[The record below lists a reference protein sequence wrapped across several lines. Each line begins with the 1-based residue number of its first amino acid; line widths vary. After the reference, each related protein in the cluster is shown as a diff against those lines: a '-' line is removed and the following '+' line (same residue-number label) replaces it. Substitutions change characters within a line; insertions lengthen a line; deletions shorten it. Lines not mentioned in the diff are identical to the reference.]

1 MIKRFTPTLMFLAL
15 VLSMQAQVNFFDN
28 FDTYTAGQK
37 LGPQSPQWTTWSGA
51 QGGADDINV
60 TATGAYSGSNCLY
73 FTSTSAN
80 GGPADIVLP
89 FSGPHN
95 TGTFTFS
102 HYIKV
107 ANGKIGYFN
116 FQANNTVGQ
125 AWALNVDYGA
135 NGVFSIY
142 DNNNILFQSAY
153 PQGQW
158 FQFTL
163 EANLNTN
170 DWVVKVN
177 GTAVGTFQNSTF
189 QIASID
195 YFCPNNNASFWIDD
209 VSFSH
214 TPYTPSG
221 TNGAVVLTLVDNGL
235 VSQTRIP
242 QVSVRN
248 LGTSAINSF
257 SIAVANNG
265 TSNTQTIS
273 GVNIAPLAVYN
284 VMVNDPITLQNGLN
298 TVTASISNVNGGGP
312 DAVAADDSKTFTLTP
327 IQPATDNLV
336 ILEEGTGTWCQ
347 WCPRG
352 AVFLGLFSTLYEGF
366 FQGIAVHNADP
377 MADPVWDAG
386 FGQTANG
393 YPSAS
398 VDRGSVDDPSAMN
411 PQILE
416 RVQVAPHAKM
426 RNGASWDPVSRTLNV
441 SLFTTALQ
449 DMNGNYKLACALVE
463 DSVRGTGSGY
473 NQSNAYA
480 GGNNGT
486 MGGFESLPNP
496 VPAASMVYDHVG
508 RAIAPGYGGLDNAFG
523 GNVISGDT
531 FYHCFTFNV
540 PAGWNENRLH
550 IVGLLFGPDGRIDN
564 GSSTSLNEAISN
576 GFVCENIVSSPFI
589 AADKVSVYPNP
600 VQSETHLFMNLST
613 PTKVSATLTDLNG
626 KVCLEKTW
634 EGLNNSVDIPVL
646 MNHLSPG
653 LYLLS
658 VTLNEERKTFRI
670 EKQ

>member
-1 MIKRFTPTLMFLAL
+1 MKLLTPFVLFCLLFLNA
-15 VLSMQAQVNFFDN
+15 QAQITFSDN
-28 FDTYTAGQK
+28 FDSYTAGQK
-37 LGPQSPQWTTWSGA
+37 LGPQSPQWTTWSGT

-60 TATGAYSGSNCLY
+60 SGTGAYSGSNCLY

-107 ANGKIGYFN
+107 ATGKIGYFN

-125 AWALNVDYGA
+125 VWALNVDYGA
-135 NGVFSIY
+135 TGTLYIY
-142 DNNNILFQSAY
+142 DNNDVLLEAAY

-158 FQFTL
+158 FHFTL

-170 DWVVKVN
+170 DWTVKIN
-177 GTAVGTFQNSTF
+177 GNAVGTFQNSTF
-189 QIASID
+189 QVASID

-209 VSFSH
+209 VSYSH
-214 TPYTPSG
+214 TAYTPAG
-221 TNGAVVLTLVDNGL
+221 INGAIALNRVDNGL
-235 VSQTRIP
+235 VTQTRTP

-257 SIAVANNG
+257 TLTINHNG
-265 TSNTQTIS
+265 NVNSQNVS
-273 GVNIAPLAVYN
+273 GVNIASLAVYPVTVAN
-284 VMVNDPITLQNGLN
+284 PITLQNGLN
-298 TVTASISNVNGGGP
+298 TLTATISNVNGGGT
-312 DAVAADDSKTFTLTP
+312 DAVASDDAKTFTLTP
-327 IQPATDNLV
+327 ILPAEDKLV

-352 AVFLGLFSTLYEGF
+352 AVYLGLFSTLYEGF

-411 PQILE
+411 PQILQ

-426 RNGASWDPVSRTLNV
+426 RNGAQWDPATRTLNV

-449 DMNGNYKLACALVE
+449 DMTGNYKLACALVE

-486 MGGFESLPNP
+486 MGGFESLSNP
-496 VPAASMVYDHVG
+496 VPASQMVYDHVG
-508 RAIAPGYGGLDNAFG
+508 RVIAPGYSGMDNAFG
-523 GNVISGDT
+523 GNAVAGDT
-531 FYHCFTFNV
+531 FYHCFTFNL
-540 PAGWNENRLH
+540 PSGWNENRLH
-550 IVGLLFGPDGRIDN
+550 IVGLLFSPDGRIDN
-564 GSSTSLNEAISN
+564 GSSTSLNEAIGN
-576 GFVCENIVSSPFI
+576 GLVCENIVSAPMISANQI
-589 AADKVSVYPNP
+589 SIYPNP
-600 VQSETHLFMNLST
+600 VQDEAHIFMNLSE
-613 PTKVSATLTDLNG
+613 PTSIKACLTDFSG
-626 KVCLEKTW
+626 KVCMEKTW
-634 EGLNNSVDIPVL
+634 EGLNNSVDIPVK
-646 MNHLSPG
+646 MDKLSPG
-653 LYLLS
+653 MYILQLE
-658 VTLNEERKTFRI
+658 LNGQKQTVKL
-670 EKQ
+670 EKR